1 MEQLQAYTEQVNGRI
16 HALNL
21 ERRRVRRKIRAAPP
35 EEQASIR
42 AELEALN
49 TRAMAL
55 YRERA
60 LCGDIAARSG
70 MVERAVEQER
80 EAALRER
87 HAQGQNPEREQKEE
101 RI

>member
-1 MEQLQAYTEQVNGRI
+1 MRHSIGST
-16 HALNL
+16 
-21 ERRRVRRKIRAAPP
+21 RK
-35 EEQASIR
+35 
-42 AELEALN
+42 
-49 TRAMAL
+49 
-55 YRERA
+55 RA